1 MMTTGTPSVDAVMAV
16 FAAVEQ
22 RDDQALARACQPDV
36 EFCWPP
42 SLPYGGSARGLAR
55 RGEGW
60 AAYWD
65 RLQPTAEHRRL
76 HPRVIAAAGQEVV
89 VLWRQRGLTPAGD
102 SLDSEVLGLYCLSD
116 GKLARGQ
123 MFYFDPATVCAFLAR
138 ASRAAPA

>member
-1 MMTTGTPSVDAVMAV
+1 MMTTGTPSADAVMAV
-16 FAAVEQ
+16 FTAVER

-42 SLPYGGSARGLAR
+42 SLPYGGSARGLVR

-65 RLQPTAEHRRL
+65 RLQPTAEQRRL

-89 VLWRQRGLTPAGD
+89 VLWRQRGLTPTGD
-102 SLDSEVLGLYCLSD
+102 SLDSEVLGLYRLSD

-123 MFYFDPATVCAFLAR
+123 MFYFDPESVSAFLAS
-138 ASRAAPA
+138 ASRVTPA

>member
-1 MMTTGTPSVDAVMAV
+1 MLTTGTPGVDAVMAV

-65 RLQPTAEHRRL
+65 RLQPTAKHRRL
-76 HPRVIAAAGQEVV
+76 HPRVIAAADQEVV

-102 SLDSEVLGLYCLSD
+102 SLDSEVLGLYRLSD
-116 GKLARGQ
+116 GKLAHGQ
-123 MFYFDPATVCAFLAR
+123 MFYFDPASVCAFLAR

>member
-1 MMTTGTPSVDAVMAV
+1 MLTTGTPSVDTILAA

-22 RDDQALARACQPDV
+22 RDEQGLARACQPDV

-65 RLQPTAEHRRL
+65 RLQPTAELRRL
-76 HPRVIAAAGQEVV
+76 HPRVIAAAAHEVV

-102 SLDSEVLGLYCLSD
+102 SLDSEVLGLYRLSE
-116 GKLARGQ
+116 GKLSRGQ
-123 MFYFDPATVCAFLAR
+123 MFYFDPASVCVFLAR
-138 ASRAAPA
+138 ASRTVPA